1 LATTGLQECGR
12 FLRLSLGNSA
22 GLEWPRS
29 HLEFSPVNAAEGL
42 YPNETYSK
50 TRVYCPLL
58 MVAESGKQMLTI
70 QYSIARLSRRPAPC
84 FLGLR
89 SLCHRITRDKP
100 NCVRPWAKI
109 MSPPTSRS
117 RRGWLYADTS
127 LPRYFRRSPLRMSMS
142 AASPQHSSN
151 ISAFEF
157 ALQWRGYYC
166 LSKR

>member
-1 LATTGLQECGR
+1 VATVAPRILDGECR
-12 FLRLSLGNSA
+12 RTALSQRNSQ
-22 GLEWPRS
+22 
-29 HLEFSPVNAAEGL
+29 
-42 YPNETYSK
+42 PNESVLSASYGQ
-50 TRVYCPLL
+50 R
-58 MVAESGKQMLTI
+58 VAESGKQMLTI

-89 SLCHRITRDKP
+89 FLCPRITRDKP
-100 NCVRPWAKI
+100 NRVRPWAKI

-142 AASPQHSSN
+142 AASPRHSSN

-157 ALQWRGYYC
+157 ALQCRGYYC